1 MKTSVIIAT
10 FNGELYIKKQLESI
24 LNQTI
29 IPNEVIIRDD
39 CSSDNTV
46 RIIQTF
52 ISENKLINWGVYIN
66 DVNKG
71 WKKNFYELMEEAS
84 GDVIF
89 YCDQDDIWD
98 EHRIERVINKFSENI
113 NAKCIMCSYDSIDGD
128 DNILSYGKND
138 GDFSPIKS
146 ESRKYYKPL
155 GCLMAYRKELNNYI
169 FSVVNEEDRVYFSP
183 DQVLA
188 RISAFFNGFYELNNT
203 LVKHRFHD
211 RNVTNRV
218 DIAKNLS
225 GSSDV
230 NERIKLL
237 IEQNAIMEKIM
248 KIQNIDKEKMG
259 VDDVNNVYV
268 FTQDRISFLS
278 NLNFKNFFA
287 LIKHIRMHNKIE
299 IIADVMYAMKV
310 QKIAGKIFVMLKGD

>member
-1 MKTSVIIAT
+1 M
-10 FNGELYIKKQLESI
+10 
-24 LNQTI
+24 
-29 IPNEVIIRDD
+29 
-39 CSSDNTV
+39 
-46 RIIQTF
+46 
-52 ISENKLINWGVYIN
+52 
-66 DVNKG
+66 
-71 WKKNFYELMEEAS
+71 
-84 GDVIF
+84 
-89 YCDQDDIWD
+89 
-98 EHRIERVINKFSENI
+98 
-113 NAKCIMCSYDSIDGD
+113 
-128 DNILSYGKND
+128 
-138 GDFSPIKS
+138 
-146 ESRKYYKPL
+146 
-155 GCLMAYRKELNNYI
+155 
-169 FSVVNEEDRVYFSP
+169 
-183 DQVLA
+183 
-188 RISAFFNGFYELNNT
+188 
-203 LVKHRFHD
+203 
-211 RNVTNRV
+211 
-218 DIAKNLS
+218 S